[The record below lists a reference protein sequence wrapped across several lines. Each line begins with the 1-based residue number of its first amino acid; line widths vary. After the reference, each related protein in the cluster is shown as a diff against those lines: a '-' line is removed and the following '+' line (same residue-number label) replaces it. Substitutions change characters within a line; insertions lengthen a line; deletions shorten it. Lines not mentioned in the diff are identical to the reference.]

1 MVLNETILKVKDFS
15 KMKYDINELANQN
28 NLKGVFINR
37 ILQKEQ
43 EGICTKEEMEEAIEI
58 FINALKQ
65 KGNINE
71 EKTKNKKK
79 NNLWITF

>member
-1 MVLNETILKVKDFS
+1 
-15 KMKYDINELANQN
+15 MKYDINELANKN
-28 NLKGVFINR
+28 DFKGVFINR

>member
-1 MVLNETILKVKDFS
+1 MILEGYKNTEINLNKIQKMVLDETILKVKDFS

-58 FINALKQ
+58 FINALK
-65 KGNINE
+65 
-71 EKTKNKKK
+71 
-79 NNLWITF
+79 